1 MEMQPT
7 GPAPCISRKTVHF
20 FFFFK
25 MYLFSFWLCWVSVTA
40 QAFSGRGQ
48 QGLLFVVL
56 LELLVAVTSLVVEH
70 RLSSCGTRA

>member
-7 GPAPCISRKTVHF
+7 GPAPCISRKTVH

-56 LELLVAVTSLVVEH
+56 LGLLVAVTSLVVEH